1 MQLFG
6 TKMQICKNTE
16 SYSFSNQNKLLIGRF
31 RRMLETYSTDSN
43 EVFEEYLCANGTIKR
58 RPKTLIPDEKKDD
71 DYWRRRRKNNLAA
84 KKSREAKKAKNEDLF
99 HRAAVLREE
108 HERLT

>member
-1 MQLFG
+1 M
-6 TKMQICKNTE
+6 
-16 SYSFSNQNKLLIGRF
+16 F

>member
-1 MQLFG
+1 
-6 TKMQICKNTE
+6 
-16 SYSFSNQNKLLIGRF
+16 
-31 RRMLETYSTDSN
+31 MLETYSTDSN

-84 KKSREAKKAKNEDLF
+84 KKLQDAKKDQYEDLILENPF
-99 HRAAVLREE
+99 LGFVKTPNISRMS
-108 HERLT
+108 